1 MAYKVL
7 AIDDD
12 PEVLMLI
19 KGRLLANNY
28 TVLIANGSRE
38 AINLARQERPDV
50 IIMDVLMPNL
60 SGPEVAKKLK
70 DFEETK
76 NIPII
81 FLTSMI
87 NKDDEVLQNMKLKI
101 DNAFYHA
108 VGKPFD
114 ADKLLSTIEG
124 CLKNR

>member
-1 MAYKVL
+1 MVYKVL
-7 AIDDD
+7 AVDDD
-12 PEVLMLI
+12 LEVLMLI

-28 TVLIANGSRE
+28 AVITASDSIE
-38 AINLARQERPDV
+38 AINLARHERPDI
-50 IIMDVLMPNL
+50 IIMDVLMPKL
-60 SGPEVAKKLK
+60 SGPEIAKKLK

-76 NIPII
+76 NIPVI

-124 CLKNR
+124 CLKK